1 MGIFNKRKLWKHTH
15 AAHTH
20 TVSHKG
26 IYLYITEFILEIRKI
41 VGVWVI
47 LSKGGVSFNSLS
59 VLRVM
64 DNA

>member
-20 TVSHKG
+20 TFSHKG
-26 IYLYITEFILEIRKI
+26 IYLHISEFILEIRKI

-47 LSKGGVSFNSLS
+47 LE
-59 VLRVM
+59 
-64 DNA
+64 